1 MLLPASSRVVFDHYL
16 ALLDH
21 WNQTHAL
28 TSLAP
33 ADRYEELILDAS
45 MLLPHLELVRT
56 GAHVV
61 DFGSGAGIPA
71 IVLAVL
77 RPDLRITALDAVQ
90 KKTAFI
96 QQVVLELK
104 LTNLEVVHG
113 RAELLPSLQASVGV
127 AKAVGSPLLLASW
140 MDRHTVP
147 GGFFLALKSQDWI
160 REEHPSHWS
169 CTPHPYQLPTR
180 GSRVVLRMDPV

>member
-16 ALLDH
+16 TLLDH

-90 KKTAFI
+90 KKTSFI

>member
-16 ALLDH
+16 TLLDH

-71 IVLAVL
+71 IVLAIL
-77 RPDLRITALDAVQ
+77 RPDLRIT
-90 KKTAFI
+90 
-96 QQVVLELK
+96 
-104 LTNLEVVHG
+104 
-113 RAELLPSLQASVGV
+113 
-127 AKAVGSPLLLASW
+127 
-140 MDRHTVP
+140 
-147 GGFFLALKSQDWI
+147 
-160 REEHPSHWS
+160 
-169 CTPHPYQLPTR
+169 
-180 GSRVVLRMDPV
+180 

>member
-16 ALLDH
+16 TLLDH

-71 IVLAVL
+71 IVLAIL

-180 GSRVVLRMDPV
+180 GSRVVLRMDPI